1 VTKDDEI
8 SSAVTVLPFGET
20 IEVGAGESVLKAIL
34 RQGRFV
40 KYGCKHGGCSTC
52 RAEVVQGEYEL
63 SDNTSFSL
71 SDADRAAGVVLLCST
86 FVESDELVIDVS
98 QTMDD
103 LSEEQYLAG
112 QHVQEYVATV
122 DRAEGLTHDIRWLGL
137 RLDDPAGLPF
147 TAGQYVEV
155 AVPGTADTWRSFSM
169 ANPPGESG
177 RVDLIVKVIPGG
189 AFSGILDTGV
199 ARGDQMRLRGPFGQ
213 FGVRLSHR
221 PMIMVAGGSG
231 MAPILGMLRDL
242 AATRNRRDVI
252 FFYGA
257 RSRRDLFLVD
267 ELAGLAGLHEWF
279 TFVPALSEPRAADG
293 DWTGNTGLI
302 TEVLARHLP
311 STGGMEA
318 YLCGPPPMIDAAI
331 EVLKSTG
338 CKERHIYFDRF
349 VPSG

>member
-1 VTKDDEI
+1 MGSV
-8 SSAVTVLPFGET
+8 VTVLPFGET
-20 IEVGAGESVLKAIL
+20 LEVQPGESVLKAIL

-71 SDADRAAGVVLLCST
+71 SDADRAEGVVLLCST
-86 FVESDELVIDVS
+86 FVESDELVVDVS

-112 QHVQEYVATV
+112 QHVQEYQATV
-122 DRAEGLTHDIRWLGL
+122 DRAEVLTHDIRWLGL
-137 RLDDPAGLPF
+137 RLDDPAGFAF

-155 AVPGTADTWRSFSM
+155 AVPGMADAWRSFSM
-169 ANPPGESG
+169 ANPPGESD

-189 AFSGILDTGV
+189 AFSAVLDTGV
-199 ARGDQMRLRGPFGQ
+199 TCGDQMRLRGPFGQ

-231 MAPILGMLRDL
+231 MAPILGILRDL
-242 AATRNRRDVI
+242 VAARNRREVI

-257 RSRRDLFLVD
+257 RSRRDLFLVH
-267 ELAGLAGLHEWF
+267 ELAGLAGLHDWF
-279 TFVPALSEPRAADG
+279 KFVPALSEPDAADG
-293 DWTGNTGLI
+293 DWDGDTGLV
-302 TEVLARHLP
+302 TEVLARRLP
-311 STGGMEA
+311 STRGMEA

-331 EVLKSTG
+331 DVLKSTG

>member
-1 VTKDDEI
+1 MGSV
-8 SSAVTVLPFGET
+8 VTVLPFGET
-20 IEVGAGESVLKAIL
+20 LEVQPGESVLKAIL

-52 RAEVVQGEYEL
+52 RAEVVQGEYEV

-71 SDADRAAGVVLLCST
+71 SDADRAEGVVLLCST
-86 FVESDELVIDVS
+86 FVESDELVVDVS

-112 QHVQEYVATV
+112 QHVQEYQATV
-122 DRAEGLTHDIRWLGL
+122 DRAEVLTHDIRWLGL
-137 RLDDPAGLPF
+137 RLDDPAGFAF

-155 AVPGTADTWRSFSM
+155 AVPGVADAWRSFSM
-169 ANPPGESG
+169 ANPPGESD

-189 AFSGILDTGV
+189 AFSAVLDTGV
-199 ARGDQMRLRGPFGQ
+199 TCGDQMRLRGPFGQ

-231 MAPILGMLRDL
+231 MAPILGILRDL
-242 AATRNRRDVI
+242 VAARNRREVI

-257 RSRRDLFLVD
+257 RSRRDLFLVH
-267 ELAGLAGLHEWF
+267 ELAGLAGLHDWF
-279 TFVPALSEPRAADG
+279 KFVPALSEPHAADG
-293 DWTGNTGLI
+293 DWDGDTGLV
-302 TEVLARHLP
+302 TEVLARRLP
-311 STGGMEA
+311 STRGMEA

-331 EVLKSTG
+331 DVLKSTG

>member
-1 VTKDDEI
+1 MGST
-8 SSAVTVLPFGET
+8 VTVLPFGET
-20 IEVGAGESVLKAIL
+20 LEVEPGEPVLKAIL

-52 RAEVVQGEYEL
+52 RAEVVEGDYEL

-86 FVESDELVIDVS
+86 FVDGQEDLVVDVS

-103 LSEEQYLAG
+103 LSEEEYLAG
-112 QHVQEYVATV
+112 QHVQEYAATV
-122 DRAEGLTHDIRWLGL
+122 DRISALTHDTRWLGL
-137 RLDDPAGLPF
+137 RLDQAADLPF
-147 TAGQYVEV
+147 VAGQYVEV
-155 AVPGTADTWRSFSM
+155 AVPGSADSWRSFSM

-177 RVDLIVKVIPGG
+177 RVDLIVKVLPGG
-189 AFSGILDTGV
+189 AFSAALDTAV
-199 ARGDQMRLRGPFGQ
+199 KCGDHMRLRGPFGQ

-231 MAPILGMLRDL
+231 MAPILAMLGDL
-242 AATRNRRDVI
+242 AATRNRREVI

-257 RSRRDLFLVD
+257 RSRRDLFLVA
-267 ELAGLAGLHEWF
+267 ELTGLALAHDWL
-279 TFVPALSEPRAADG
+279 TFIPALSEPDPADS
-293 DWTGNTGLI
+293 DWAGETGLI
-302 TEVLARHLP
+302 TDVVARHFP
-311 STGGMEA
+311 STRGMEA

-331 EVLKSTG
+331 GVLKATG
-338 CKERHIYFDRF
+338 CKERHIFFDRF

>member
-1 VTKDDEI
+1 MGPLVTI
-8 SSAVTVLPFGET
+8 LPFGET
-20 IEVGAGESVLKAIL
+20 LEVEPGESVLRAIL

-52 RAEVVQGEYEL
+52 RAEVVEGDYEL

-86 FVESDELVIDVS
+86 FVQTDELVVDVS

-103 LSEEQYLAG
+103 LSEDQYLAG
-112 QHVQEYVATV
+112 QHVQEYSATV
-122 DRAEGLTHDIRWLGL
+122 DRIEPLTHDIRWLGL
-137 RLDDPAGLPF
+137 RLDEPAGFTF

-155 AVPGTADTWRSFSM
+155 SVPGTSDGWRSFSM
-169 ANPPGESG
+169 ANPPGQPD
-177 RVDLIVKVIPGG
+177 RVDLIIKVIPGG
-189 AFSGILDTGV
+189 AFSAALDAGIGP
-199 ARGDQMRLRGPFGQ
+199 GDRMRLRGPYGQ

-231 MAPILGMLRDL
+231 MAPILAMLRDL
-242 AATRNRRDVI
+242 ASTPNRRQVT

-257 RSRRDLFLVD
+257 RTRDDLFLIT
-267 ELAGLAGLHEWF
+267 ELRELVAVHEWL
-279 TFVPALSEPRAADG
+279 TFVPALSEAAVPGWDG
-293 DWTGNTGLI
+293 ETGLI
-302 TEVLARHLP
+302 TDVLARHLP
-311 STGGMEA
+311 STRGMEA

-331 EVLKSTG
+331 DALKTAG

>member
-1 VTKDDEI
+1 MGSV
-8 SSAVTVLPFGET
+8 VTVLPFGET
-20 IEVGAGESVLKAIL
+20 LDVGSGESVLKAIL

-52 RAEVVQGEYEL
+52 RAEVVQGDYEL

-86 FVESDELVIDVS
+86 FPESDELVVDVTR
-98 QTMDD
+98 TMDD

-112 QHVQEYVATV
+112 QHVQETEATV
-122 DRAEGLTHDIRWLGL
+122 DRIEALTHDIRWLGL

-147 TAGQYVEV
+147 LAGQYVDV
-155 AVPGTADTWRSFSM
+155 AVPGAADSWRSFSM

-177 RVDLIVKVIPGG
+177 RLDLIVKVIPGG
-189 AFSGILDTGV
+189 AFSAALDDSVTP
-199 ARGDQMRLRGPFGQ
+199 GDRLRLRGPFGQ
-213 FGVRLSHR
+213 FGARLSHR

-231 MAPILGMLRDL
+231 MAPILAMVKDL
-242 AATRNRRDVI
+242 IATGNRRDVI

-257 RSRRDLFLVD
+257 RSRRDLFLVH
-267 ELAGLAGLHEWF
+267 ELASLADRHEWF
-279 TFVPALSEPRAADG
+279 TFVPALSEPDSADG
-293 DWTGNTGLI
+293 AWAGDTGLV
-302 TEVLARHLP
+302 TEVLTRRLP
-311 STGGMEA
+311 STKGMEA

-331 EVLKSTG
+331 DVLTSTG